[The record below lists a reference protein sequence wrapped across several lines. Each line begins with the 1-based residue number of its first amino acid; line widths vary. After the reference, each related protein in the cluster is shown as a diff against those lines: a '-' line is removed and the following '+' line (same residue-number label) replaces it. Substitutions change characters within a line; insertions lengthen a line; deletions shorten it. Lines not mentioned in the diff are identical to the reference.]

1 MAEQMPAARISLPD
15 PADMTAE
22 QRAVYDKIISGP
34 RGRMVGPL
42 RAALHNPELADNWQ
56 RLGRVLRYETSL
68 PNPVNEL
75 AILVTARHWNS
86 QLEWTIH
93 ALEAERAG
101 LSSDIIDALKNA
113 RRPDLDPS
121 NDLLL
126 VHDFAI
132 GLLRD
137 GDTDTAV
144 YDQVVEKWG
153 EKGVVELTAVIGYY
167 TMVAMTLNAHRIP
180 LPDDIPPTL
189 PPRGKNGSSTEY
201 SS

>member
-1 MAEQMPAARISLPD
+1 MAEQMPTARISLPD
-15 PADMTAE
+15 PADMTAD

-56 RLGRVLRYETSL
+56 SLGRVLRYETSL
-68 PNPVNEL
+68 PDRVNEL

-101 LSSDIIDALKNA
+101 LPKDIIDAIKVA

-121 NDLLL
+121 SDLLL
-126 VHDFAI
+126 AHDFTVD
-132 GLLRD
+132 LLRD
-137 GDTDTAV
+137 GDTDSAL
-144 YDQVVEKWG
+144 YDQVVATWG

-189 PPRGKNGSSTEY
+189 PPRGKNGSNKEY